1 MSKANR
7 SDKRAQDYVVNKL
20 LCVFTLAFLLILGLM
35 NISRM
40 MSRADSYVSAFTA
53 MPYIAAVF
61 AVLTVLCIVW
71 AIIAKAKGVDTSYR
85 LLTGKH
91 FAFVFAFCT
100 LCAALLALSFNKGM
114 LTFLYV
120 LIPVVAVLYI
130 IFYSYPRDFF
140 VVATTSCLG
149 AIAVWVLA
157 TLKTGGLYP
166 TLLYAFA
173 ALALVVLVAAVVLTV
188 IAQVKGGKLFGA
200 NFFDSKALYALLYVT
215 YALVLAAIAAAFILG
230 NSVLYFAAFGLVGYL
245 VVVGICYTVRQI

>member
-1 MSKANR
+1 LSKANR

-35 NISRM
+35 NVSRM

-53 MPYIAAVF
+53 MPYITAAF
-61 AVLTVLCIVW
+61 AVLTVLCIIW
-71 AIIAKAKGVDTSYR
+71 AIVAKAKGVDTSFR
-85 LLTGKH
+85 LITGKH
-91 FAFVFAFCT
+91 FAFVFGFCT
-100 LCAALLALSFNKGM
+100 LCAALLSFSFNKGM

-120 LIPVVAVLYI
+120 LIPAVAVLYI

-140 VVATTSCLG
+140 VIAMVSCLG

-157 TLKTGGLYP
+157 VLKTNGLYP
-166 TLLYAFA
+166 VLFYVCNTLASIALIA
-173 ALALVVLVAAVVLTV
+173 AIILTA
-188 IAQVKGGKLFGA
+188 IAQVSSGKLFGV

-215 YALVLAAIAAAFILG
+215 YALVLAAVNVAAAFG
-230 NSVLYFAAFGLVGYL
+230 TAVLYFAAFGLVGYL